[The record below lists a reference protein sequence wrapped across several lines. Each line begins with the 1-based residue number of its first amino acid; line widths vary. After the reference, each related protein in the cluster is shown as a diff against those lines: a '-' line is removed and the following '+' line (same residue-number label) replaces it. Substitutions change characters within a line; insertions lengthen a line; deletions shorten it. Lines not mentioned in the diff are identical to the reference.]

1 VQSELGGLKN
11 QRAWAWTKSCTEV
24 NGKANREFCQQFH
37 TLSAELASAQQADT
51 LGKQIAALKAELA
64 SAKGTAVSSEADP
77 QAAVLSK
84 LSSALGLTIKVEDMQ
99 TALTVFIA
107 VLLEVGSSF
116 GLYVAFSTWRMYDR
130 AAPSV
135 PTMVPAV
142 AAPAVAAVAVTPVA
156 APKTF
161 GIANDNKSAVTVQ
174 RLVAPET
181 DVERFYKERIETAEG
196 SSLTATALYEEY
208 CAWCEEQDKEP
219 LALPTFG
226 REFGES
232 GVQKAKIAV
241 SRQRRI
247 RSCQRQDRRRP
258 DRRPRY

>member
-1 VQSELGGLKN
+1 M
-11 QRAWAWTKSCTEV
+11 TEIGSSKGAV
-24 NGKANREFCQQFH
+24 
-37 TLSAELASAQQADT
+37 LSAE
-51 LGKQIAALKAELA
+51 G
-64 SAKGTAVSSEADP
+64 DP

-84 LSSALGLTIKVEDMQ
+84 LATALGMTIKVEDMQ

-107 VLLEVGSSF
+107 LLLEVGSSF
-116 GLYVAFSTWRMYDR
+116 GMFVAFSSWRLYDQ

-142 AAPAVAAVAVTPVA
+142 AAPAVTAVAVTPAA

-161 GIANDNKSAVTVQ
+161 GIANDNKSAAPVQ

-232 GVQKAKIAV
+232 GVQKAKIAGRV
-241 SRQRRI
+241 RYIGIALRGVQQAEEDRKLPAP
-247 RSCQRQDRRRP
+247 RSAAA
-258 DRRPRY
+258 